1 MNLRDRLRALA
12 DRREAEPVAVEEALR
27 DHFRFLVEDQ
37 GFEMA
42 RSDRLPD
49 GAMAAYKNVPAQR
62 AVMVFAR
69 AGKGAWAGIGSLDS
83 EGRMKALDQEAIEQG
98 KWRTL
103 GQVHLGSGVGSL
115 REAIERLAESL
126 RVSRA

>member
-12 DRREAEPVAVEEALR
+12 DRGAAEPGAVEETLR

-49 GAMAAYKNVPAQR
+49 GAMAAYKNVPARR
-62 AVMVFAR
+62 AVIVFAR

-83 EGRMKALDQEAIEQG
+83 AGRMKALDQEAIEQG
-98 KWRTL
+98 QWRPL

-126 RVSRA
+126 RVGRA